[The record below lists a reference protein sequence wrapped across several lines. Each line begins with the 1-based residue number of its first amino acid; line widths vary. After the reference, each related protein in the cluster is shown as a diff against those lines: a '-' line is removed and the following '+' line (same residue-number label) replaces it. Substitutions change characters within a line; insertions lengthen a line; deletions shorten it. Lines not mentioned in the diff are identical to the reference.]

1 MASESKG
8 GLAGITAGRSAISTV
23 EASGTGLHYRG
34 YSITDLAE
42 HCGFEEVAYLLT
54 RGRLPTRKA
63 LDAYKQE
70 LKKLRGLPGPLRTV
84 LEQLPAEAHP
94 MDVMRTGCSAL
105 GCLEPETPQRD
116 AMAIGDRLLAAL
128 PSMLLY
134 WYQFHRSGERIETAT
149 DDEEIAGHLL
159 NLLHHR
165 PPDALQ
171 RRVVDVSLVLYAEH
185 EFNAS
190 TFTARVTT
198 STLSDAYSAITAA
211 IGALRGPLHGGAN
224 EAAMALIERYDDA
237 DQAEAGIMEA
247 LARKERIMGFGHRV
261 YQKGDPRSPIIKEWS
276 RRLAEATGDTRLYAV
291 SERIE
296 QVMQRE
302 KKLFPNLDF
311 YSASA
316 YHFCGV
322 PTLFFT
328 PLFVISRTSGWIAHV
343 IEQRGDNKLIRPL
356 ADYTGPAPRPFVPL
370 EDRG

>member
-1 MASESKG
+1 VATESKG

-54 RGRLPTRKA
+54 RGGLPTQRE
-63 LDAYKQE
+63 LSAYKE
-70 LKKLRGLPGPLRTV
+70 TLKGLRGLPAPLRAL
-84 LEQLPAEAHP
+84 LEQLPADAHP
-94 MDVMRTGCSAL
+94 MDIMRTGCSAL
-105 GCLEPETPQRD
+105 GCLEPETAEHD
-116 AMAIGDRLLAAL
+116 ALSIGDRLLAVF

-134 WYQFHRSGERIETAT
+134 WHQFHRTGERIDTVT
-149 DDEEIAGHLL
+149 DDNEIAGHLL
-159 NLLHHR
+159 HLLHGQ
-165 PPDALQ
+165 PPDELP
-171 RRVVDVSLVLYAEH
+171 RHVLDGSLVLYAEH

-198 STLSDAYSAITAA
+198 STLSDVYSAITAA

-224 EAAMALIERYDDA
+224 EAAMELIERFADA
-237 DQAEAGIMEA
+237 DQAEAGIMQS
-247 LARKERIMGFGHRV
+247 LAKKERIMGFGHRV
-261 YQKGDPRSPIIKEWS
+261 YRKGDPRSPIIKQWS
-276 RRLAEATGDTRLYAV
+276 RQLAETVGDTRLYSV

-302 KKLFPNLDF
+302 KGLFPNLDF

-316 YHFCGV
+316 YHFCGI

-328 PLFVISRTSGWIAHV
+328 PLFVISRTSGWIAHI
-343 IEQRGDNKLIRPL
+343 IEQRSDNKLIRPL
-356 ADYTGPAPRPFVPL
+356 ADYTGPAPRAFVPL
-370 EDRG
+370 EDRK